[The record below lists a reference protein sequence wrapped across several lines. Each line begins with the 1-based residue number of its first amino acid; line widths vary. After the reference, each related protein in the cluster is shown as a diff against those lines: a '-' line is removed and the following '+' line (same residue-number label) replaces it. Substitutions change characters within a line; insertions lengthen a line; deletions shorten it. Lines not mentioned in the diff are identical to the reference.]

1 MLALMNSNIRIIALQ
16 FELSMAISNNPT
28 AENIFKDF
36 SSTFLDRVHAKD
48 NIFVLK
54 NNVGGDLEEHLNQYL
69 FCFPRSAYKWVQQH
83 NGLWDRFQSAEEHEF
98 PLELKLEKGLSTYV
112 LKLGNLGYWIFNV
125 CDNEF
130 PSEVLQGL
138 KPISLRVASAL
149 QAISN
154 KEHADRLQEE
164 AMQKEYELTLAKEEA
179 LASSQAKSD
188 FLANMSHEIR
198 TPMNGILG
206 MTDLTLQTN
215 LSQLQKD
222 QLVLVKKSAESLL
235 YIIDDIL
242 DFSKIE
248 AGKMDLELIPFNL
261 EKELVETFKLL
272 DVKAQEKG
280 LSFDY
285 RFEGSLPQSLKSDP
299 FRLRQI
305 LINLV
310 GNAIKFTEQGGV
322 SVKIA
327 SKGVM
332 DGQTLVDF
340 EVQDTGIGIDS
351 DKIQK
356 IFEAFSQED
365 TTTTR
370 RFGGTG
376 LGLAISQ
383 RLCQLMGGQIEVD
396 SEKGKGST
404 FRFLLPMMP
413 CQTELSP
420 PVAFKTEDLS
430 REKPLKI
437 LVAEDNQVNQLLA
450 RTYLEK
456 LGHEVELADNGQI
469 AFDLSSEKKYDLIL
483 MDVQMPEVSGFMATH
498 MIREREAQQGEQKIP
513 IIALTAHAMKGDRE
527 KCLEQGMDDYLTKPI
542 LLPELKAMVDR
553 YGTQRTAS

>member
-1 MLALMNSNIRIIALQ
+1 MLARMNSNIRIIALQ

-28 AENIFKDF
+28 AQNIFKDF
-36 SSTFLDRVHAKD
+36 SSTFLDRVQAKD

-54 NNVGGDLEEHLNQYL
+54 SNLGGNLEEHLNQYL
-69 FCFPRSAYKWVQQH
+69 FCFPRSAHKWVQQQS
-83 NGLWDRFQSAEEHEF
+83 GLWDRLRLAEEHEF
-98 PLELKLEKGLSTYV
+98 PLELKLEQGLSTYV
-112 LKLGNLGYWIFNV
+112 FKIGSLGYWIFNI

-130 PSEVLQGL
+130 PIEVLQGL

-164 AMQKEYELTLAKEEA
+164 AMQKEYELTLAKEQA

-206 MTDLTLQTN
+206 MTDLTLQTD

-235 YIIDDIL
+235 HIIDDIL

-248 AGKMDLELIPFNL
+248 AGKIDLELIPFNL

-272 DVKAQEKG
+272 NVKAQEKG

-285 RFEGSLPQSLKSDP
+285 KFEGSIPQSLKSDP

-305 LINLV
+305 LTNLV
-310 GNAIKFTEQGGV
+310 GNAIKFTEHGGV
-322 SVKIA
+322 SVKIS
-327 SKGVM
+327 SKGEM
-332 DGQTLVDF
+332 DGQSLIDF
-340 EVQDTGIGIDS
+340 EVQDTGIGIDTG
-351 DKIQK
+351 KIQK
-356 IFEAFSQED
+356 IFDAFAQED

-383 RLCQLMGGQIEVD
+383 RLCQLMGGHIEVD

-413 CQTELSP
+413 CEAELKTSVVSRTEEL
-420 PVAFKTEDLS
+420 TH
-430 REKPLKI
+430 EKPLRI

-469 AFDLSSEKKYDLIL
+469 AFDLSAANKYDLIL

-498 MIREREAQQGEQKIP
+498 MIREREAKQGEQKIP

-527 KCLEQGMDDYLTKPI
+527 RCLEQGMDDYLTKPI

-553 YGTQRTAS
+553 YGSQRVS